1 MKRLHSRIALFRGDR
16 EKYVRLFGLICGF
29 SMCINPLFAST
40 GQPASANQKKSLK
53 SQLTKV
59 EQLYG
64 VQFLYQQRVVDGV
77 EVDPVDFGNKNV
89 DGALEQLLKANGF
102 RYKKDQTVVT
112 IAAKRDFVARTQNI
126 QQNTRKIKNVTIEG
140 VIKDEYGDILPGA
153 NVSVKGSSVGCA
165 ADNNGK
171 YTITFPQLGNDILVF
186 SFVGM
191 ENQEVKV
198 GKAQTKINVVLKS
211 ASAALGEVVI
221 TTGYFAKKKDSYTG
235 TASTYSA
242 EQLKAVSSQNMLSTL
257 STLDPSFKLQENLVM
272 GSDPNSLPEF
282 TIRGGGSLE
291 SEYGNSPNQP
301 TFILDGFEV
310 SAQKVFDLD
319 PNRVASMTL
328 LKDAAA
334 TAIYGSRASNGVVVI
349 ETKTPAF
356 GKLRV
361 NYNFKADFSFAD
373 LSDYNL
379 MNAEEKLAY
388 EKAAGLYSHKNVDM
402 QDRYMEVYNQRLK
415 YVQQGINTNW
425 ISKPVNSMAFSNKH
439 FLMIDGGDS
448 KLRYSLSVNYNMVN
462 GVIKKS
468 GRDQI
473 GVGAMLQYRT
483 GKFKFANDLTYNVVS
498 EKNSPY
504 GYFNDYARMNPYYY
518 PYDENGNPRNVVSES
533 LGEGKTSSVEILML
547 NPLYNSTLGT
557 KDQAEFVEFND
568 NLSVDWEPIE
578 SVKVKAQISFNKSRR
593 SEDKFLP
600 SNHTS
605 FYNSEKK
612 GSYSKKE
619 SDGFRYDAN
628 VVASFNKL
636 LKKNMISVNGLW
648 NVQQKENDFYY
659 FKAVNFPNDNMDH
672 IGMGTEFMQGDR
684 PSGDYLLTR
693 LMGVALN
700 ANYGYDNR
708 YMADLSIRSDASSMF
723 GANKRWGTFGSV
735 GLAWNVHNESFL
747 KGNKTLNELK
757 LRGSVGTTGGQN
769 FYPFQALN
777 MFSYKD
783 PSITNIS
790 YDGYIGALAKA
801 YGNDDLEWQ
810 KSLKRNVGVDFSLL
824 NRRVTGYVDVYS
836 DRSESLLID
845 VLLAPSIGFGSYKEN
860 LGKIENSG
868 VEVSLRVTPV
878 KVAKGLQWDLFGTLL
893 HNRNR
898 LLELNDALLAFNKK
912 QDENQAGDDAA
923 ANKPP
928 VRYQEGKSINTIWA
942 NHSLG
947 IDPYTGKEIFLDR
960 NGERVEE
967 WSANNYMPLGCRDP
981 KVEGT
986 FGTML
991 SYKGFQLNAYFRYS
1005 YGGDIYN
1012 QTLVDKVENVNPLHN
1027 ADRRVLYDRWS
1038 TPGVPARFKAITNTQ
1053 QTRHTSRFIEKDNY
1067 IQLSSLSLAY
1077 RFDPRQLS
1085 KIGIE
1090 QLRLI
1095 ASGENIFRASTV
1107 KMERGTGYPFA
1118 RTYSLSA
1125 QLTF

>member
-1 MKRLHSRIALFRGDR
+1 MKRLHPRVSLFRGDR
-16 EKYVRLFGLICGF
+16 EKRIRILGLICGF
-29 SMCINPLFAST
+29 SMCIYPLLANSDQST
-40 GQPASANQKKSLK
+40 LTSAKKSLK
-53 SQLTKV
+53 SQLTEV

-77 EVDPVDFGNKNV
+77 EVDAVDFGNKNV
-89 DGALEQLLKANGF
+89 DGALDQLLKANGF

-112 IAAKRDFVARTQNI
+112 IAAKREFSAKTQRI
-126 QQNTRKIKNVTIEG
+126 QQETKKIKNVTIEG
-140 VIKDEYGDILPGA
+140 VVKDEYGDLLPGA
-153 NVSVKGSSVGCA
+153 NVSVKGSQKGCA
-165 ADNNGK
+165 TDNNGK
-171 YTITFPQLGNDILVF
+171 YTITFPQLGNDVLIF
-186 SFVGM
+186 SFIGM

-198 GKAQTKINVVLKS
+198 GKNQTKINVVLKS
-211 ASAALGEVVI
+211 ASAALGEVVV
-221 TTGYFAKKKDSYTG
+221 TTGYFTKKKDSYTG
-235 TASTYSA
+235 TASTYSG
-242 EQLKAVSSQNMLSTL
+242 EQLKAVSSQNMLATL

-319 PNRVASMTL
+319 PNRVSSMTL

-379 MNAEEKLAY
+379 MNAAEKLEY
-388 EKAAGLYSHKNVDM
+388 EKAAGLYSHSNVNN
-402 QDRYMEVYNQRLK
+402 QDDLMEIYNQRLK
-415 YVQQGINTNW
+415 YVRQGINTDW
-425 ISKPVNSMAFSNKH
+425 ITKPVNSMAFSNKH

-448 KLRYSLSVNYNMVN
+448 KIRYSLSVNYNMLN
-462 GVIKKS
+462 GVIKES

-483 GKFKFANDLTYNVVS
+483 GKFKFSNDLTYNIVD
-498 EKNSPY
+498 EKNSAY
-504 GYFNDYARMNPYYY
+504 GSFSEYTTMNPYYF
-518 PYDENGNPRNVVSES
+518 PYDDNGNPRNIVSEPII
-533 LGEGKTSSVEILML
+533 GKENSAQQLVL

-557 KDQAEFVEFND
+557 KDKAEFVEFN
-568 NLSVDWEPIE
+568 NNFAIDWDPIE
-578 SVKVKAQISFNKSRR
+578 SVKVKGQLSFNKSRR
-593 SEDKFLP
+593 TEDKFLP

-619 SDGFRYDAN
+619 TDNFSYDAN
-628 VVASFNKL
+628 IVASYNKL
-636 LKKNMISVNGLW
+636 LKKNMISVNGIW
-648 NVQQKENDFYY
+648 NIQQKENDFYF

-672 IGMGTEFMQGDR
+672 IGMGTEFLEGDK
-684 PSGDYLLTR
+684 PSGDYLLSR

-708 YMADLSIRSDASSMF
+708 YMADFSVRSDASSMF
-723 GANKRWGTFGSV
+723 GSKKRWGTFGSA
-735 GLAWNVHNESFL
+735 GLAWNVHNEKFM
-747 KGNKTLNELK
+747 KGNEMLNELK
-757 LRGSVGTTGGQN
+757 FRGSIGTTGGQN

-783 PSITNIS
+783 PSISNII

-801 YGNDDLEWQ
+801 FGNDDLEWQ
-810 KSLKRNVGVDFSLL
+810 KSLKRNVGVDFSFFQ
-824 NRRVTGYVDVYS
+824 RRVTGYVDFYS

-845 VLLAPSIGFGSYKEN
+845 VLLAPSTGFGSYKEN
-860 LGKIENSG
+860 LGKIENKG
-868 VEVSLRVTPV
+868 VELSLRVSAIKGV
-878 KVAKGLQWDLFGTLL
+878 NGLQWDLFGTLL
-893 HNRNR
+893 HNKNR
-898 LLELNDALLAFNKK
+898 LMELNDALVAFNKK
-912 QDENQAGDDAA
+912 QDENQLGDDAVS
-923 ANKPP
+923 NRPP
-928 VRYQEGKSINTIWA
+928 VRYEEGRSINTIWA

-947 IDPYTGKEIFLDR
+947 IDPYTGKEIFLNR
-960 NGERVEE
+960 KGEKVDE
-967 WSANNYMPLGCRDP
+967 WSADNYMPLGCKDP

-991 SYKGFQLNAYFRYS
+991 SYKGFQLNAYFRYG

-1012 QTLVDKVENVNPLHN
+1012 QTLVDKVENVNPLNN
-1027 ADRRVLYDRWS
+1027 ADRRVLYDRWT
-1038 TPGVPARFKAITNTQ
+1038 TPGVPAKFKSIKNTTL
-1053 QTRHTSRFIEKDNY
+1053 TRHTSRFIEQDNY
-1067 IQLSSLSLAY
+1067 IQLSSLSLSY
-1077 RFDPRQLS
+1077 RFDPKVLAPLR
-1085 KIGIE
+1085 IE
-1090 QLRLI
+1090 QLRVI
-1095 ASGENIFRASTV
+1095 GSGENIFRASTV

-1118 RTYSLSA
+1118 RTFSLSV